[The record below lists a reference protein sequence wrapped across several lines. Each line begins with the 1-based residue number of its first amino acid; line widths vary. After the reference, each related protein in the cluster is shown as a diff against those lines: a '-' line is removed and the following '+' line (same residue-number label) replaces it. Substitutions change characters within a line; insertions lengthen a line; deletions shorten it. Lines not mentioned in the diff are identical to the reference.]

1 MIQEKYETIVK
12 EAYKSLNREY
22 PEEMIPVLGGGF
34 NKPYMVPASSR
45 ELSCSFTAS
54 SSGGYTSWSMTWD
67 KVSFEIPSA
76 VSTYKEYAFV
86 IRNPEAPITIDM
98 AARML
103 ESWCE
108 SFSGIKP
115 E

>member
-1 MIQEKYETIVK
+1 MIQEKYEEIVK
-12 EAYKSLNREY
+12 TAFRRLSNEY
-22 PEEMIPVLGGGF
+22 PEEMIPVLGGGW
-34 NKPYMVPASSR
+34 NKPYVVPSASR
-45 ELSCSFTAS
+45 HLSCSFEIS
-54 SSGGYTSWSMTWD
+54 LVDRFDSWKTDWD
-67 KVSFEIPSA
+67 KIEFLAPKWGSVC
-76 VSTYKEYAFV
+76 AFV